1 MDYSCFYHEEL
12 ELSEGRVSLVPAPR
26 SLHLNGGKDRAVRA
40 LILIARIVYRLVN
53 LDTIRDAGEQF
64 FTRILLVVKVRK
76 LQKAHHINVGN
87 IYCILRQELLNLLN
101 QHRDNTPS
109 GDVLS
114 LKSDI
119 LWRLV
124 IESTILH
131 CKLRICC
138 HVLSFLN
145 LAPDLFVF
153 LIFTLHAF
161 LEALHGF
168 GVNVVAFWHKS
179 IIVVDCGFVA
189 PIYIASRPWH
199 C

>member
-1 MDYSCFYHEEL
+1 M
-12 ELSEGRVSLVPAPR
+12 PAPR
-26 SLHLNGGKDRAVRA
+26 RLHLDGGKDRAIWA
-40 LILIARIVYRLVN
+40 LILVARIVDRLIN
-53 LDTIRDAGEQF
+53 LDTIRDAREQF

-87 IYCILRQELLNLLN
+87 IYCVLRQELLNLLN
-101 QHRDNTPS
+101 QLRDNTPS

-119 LWRLV
+119 LLRLV
-124 IESTILH
+124 IKSTILH

-153 LIFTLHAF
+153 LIFTLQALF
-161 LEALHGF
+161 EALHGF
-168 GVNVVAFWHKS
+168 GVNVVTFWHKS

-189 PIYIASRPWH
+189 PICIATRPWH